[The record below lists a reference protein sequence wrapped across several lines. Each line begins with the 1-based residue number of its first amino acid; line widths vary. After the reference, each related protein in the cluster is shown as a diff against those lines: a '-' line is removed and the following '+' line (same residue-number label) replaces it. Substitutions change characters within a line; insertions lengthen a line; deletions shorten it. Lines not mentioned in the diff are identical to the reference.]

1 MIKIKKIIFIIIKSA
16 LAIIA
21 LLTLILFFYSA
32 FFYVPTP
39 IDNQITKKEEK
50 LRLEEEEKLRLEE
63 EEKLRL
69 EEEQIQKKIS
79 EEMQEKTKIKQ
90 VKTTIKDGLFAT
102 VGNRAI
108 THSDI
113 VNEIK
118 IILILNDQ
126 IFSEDNREKLQAAAI
141 KSTIKRNIK
150 QIEIEKYNSLKFNQA
165 DIDKEL
171 RQFASTL
178 NIDLRTL
185 KNRFITNAIDF
196 SSVVDQLKTEL
207 LWNSMIFELYKNN
220 LSININ
226 EIEEQLKL
234 IQSKKE
240 IYEYLISEIII
251 KPVPKDKLESEII
264 KMKNKIKTEG
274 FEKIAMT
281 LSISKSALQGGNL
294 GWIKENTISEKIRSN
309 IINTPIGGISEPI
322 FLQEGILFFKV
333 RDKRQLKKFVDLESA
348 KNELVHAEKLKI
360 LNMHSLS
367 HYDNLRRSIS
377 INYH

>member
-21 LLTLILFFYSA
+21 LLTLILFIYSA
-32 FFYVPTP
+32 FFNVPSP

-63 EEKLRL
+63 EGKLRLEEEEKLRL

-79 EEMQEKTKIKQ
+79 EEIQEKTKIKQ

-113 VNEIK
+113 LNEIK

-126 IFSEDNREKLQAAAI
+126 SFSEDNRGQLQASAI

-150 QIEIEKYNSLKFNQA
+150 QIEIEKYDSLEFNQT

-171 RQFASTL
+171 KQFSNNL
-178 NIDLRTL
+178 NIDLRTF
-185 KNRFITNAIDF
+185 KNRFTTNGVDF
-196 SSVVDQLKTEL
+196 SSVIDQLKTEL
-207 LWNSMIFELYKNN
+207 LWNSMIFKLYQNN

-274 FEKIAMT
+274 FEKIAIT
-281 LSISKSALQGGNL
+281 LSISKSALKGGNL
-294 GWIKENTISEKIRSN
+294 GWIKENTISEKIRSK
-309 IINTPIGGISEPI
+309 IINTPIGDISEPI

-333 RDKRQLKKFVDLESA
+333 RDKRQLK
-348 KNELVHAEKLKI
+348 
-360 LNMHSLS
+360 
-367 HYDNLRRSIS
+367 
-377 INYH
+377 

>member
-1 MIKIKKIIFIIIKSA
+1 AFWWSTNPIYKPVIKIKKIIFIITKST

-50 LRLEEEEKLRLEE
+50 LRLEEEVKLRLEE

-79 EEMQEKTKIKQ
+79 EEIQEKTKIKQ

-126 IFSEDNREKLQAAAI
+126 SFSEDNREQLQASAI

-150 QIEIEKYNSLKFNQA
+150 QIEIEKYNSLK
-165 DIDKEL
+165 
-171 RQFASTL
+171 
-178 NIDLRTL
+178 
-185 KNRFITNAIDF
+185 
-196 SSVVDQLKTEL
+196 
-207 LWNSMIFELYKNN
+207 
-220 LSININ
+220 
-226 EIEEQLKL
+226 
-234 IQSKKE
+234 
-240 IYEYLISEIII
+240 
-251 KPVPKDKLESEII
+251 
-264 KMKNKIKTEG
+264 
-274 FEKIAMT
+274 
-281 LSISKSALQGGNL
+281 
-294 GWIKENTISEKIRSN
+294 
-309 IINTPIGGISEPI
+309 
-322 FLQEGILFFKV
+322 
-333 RDKRQLKKFVDLESA
+333 
-348 KNELVHAEKLKI
+348 
-360 LNMHSLS
+360 
-367 HYDNLRRSIS
+367 
-377 INYH
+377 